1 MTKIIIKAF
10 NKLKYTEIR
19 NLAGI
24 GSKTAFFL
32 NDIIDK
38 KKIKSFQ
45 DLKTIIKNYNIQN
58 NQKIRYNFLN
68 NDFLLTKNELI
79 YKIVF

>member
-1 MTKIIIKAF
+1 MSKIIIKAF

-19 NLAGI
+19 NLVGI

-38 KKIKSFQ
+38 SKIRSFQ
-45 DLKTIIKNYNIQN
+45 DLEIIIKNYNIQN

-68 NDFLLTKNELI
+68 NDFLFTKNKLI
-79 YKIVF
+79 YKIIF